1 MISGQQER
9 KVLLPLSHGVF
20 APKGDLGT
28 THDWEGTNRQ
38 GRGSLVHHGTG
49 GAAGAQKGDVAS
61 WGGRP
66 LLGSLPTLAGVPPH
80 GADLH
85 HGGPA
90 PAQPLLDGQL
100 RWGHTVSSG
109 PRCESH
115 GSPREFPQSSPTSSS
130 TRHHSTGTRTCYRGT
145 PGREGDTH
153 MPEQAPLP
161 ALGQPGRRE
170 SGERGRHGRGE
181 TR

>member
-1 MISGQQER
+1 MTGKAQTSRE
-9 KVLLPLSHGVF
+9 
-20 APKGDLGT
+20 
-28 THDWEGTNRQ
+28 
-38 GRGSLVHHGTG
+38 G
-49 GAAGAQKGDVAS
+49 GASCITARGELLGLRKGMLPPRVADPC
-61 WGGRP
+61 WGPSHPCWGPSPP
-66 LLGSLPTLAGVPPH
+66 LLGSLPPSLGSIPTLTGVPPH
-80 GADLH
+80 GAELH

-100 RWGHTVSSG
+100 QWGHTVLSR
-109 PRCESH
+109 PRYESY

-130 TRHHSTGTRTCYRGT
+130 TRHHSTRTRTCYRGT

-161 ALGQPGRRE
+161 ALSQPGRRE